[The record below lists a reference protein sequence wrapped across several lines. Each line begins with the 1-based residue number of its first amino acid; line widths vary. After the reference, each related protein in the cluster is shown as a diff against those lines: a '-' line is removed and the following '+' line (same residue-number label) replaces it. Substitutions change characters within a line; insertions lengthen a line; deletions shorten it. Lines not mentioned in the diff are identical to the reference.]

1 MMLLV
6 LFFFKYLIKE
16 NVKINLGYLFHKKK
30 IFHKQVPT
38 NPEKCIPYLPGKF
51 AKLWFQSIPYPNI
64 LIPLANWTVCMLP
77 Y

>member
-1 MMLLV
+1 MIILMGSHYIFL
-6 LFFFKYLIKE
+6 K
-16 NVKINLGYLFHKKK
+16 NVPKN
-30 IFHKQVPT
+30 
-38 NPEKCIPYLPGKF
+38 CIPFLSGKF